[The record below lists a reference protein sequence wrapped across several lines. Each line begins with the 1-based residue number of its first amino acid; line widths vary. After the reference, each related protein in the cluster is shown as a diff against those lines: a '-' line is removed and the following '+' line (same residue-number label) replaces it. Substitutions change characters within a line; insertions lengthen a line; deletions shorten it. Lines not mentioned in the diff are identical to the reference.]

1 MPIEKN
7 SPICYN
13 PSKRRKRGNNMSK
26 MYMVPIENPYSAL
39 LYSPKKYI
47 SLIKYVIKECLGK
60 DMSSV
65 GNIIVGHF
73 VYEAYKY
80 SAPSKYEIK
89 EIGTDLVYVRLPC
102 WDAYW
107 DICVYLK
114 AEESIDFNTGFR
126 IIIIRPEYTSCH
138 IVYGLEVLFL
148 GDEEPDA
155 SLGYIYRVLGS

>member
-1 MPIEKN
+1 
-7 SPICYN
+7 
-13 PSKRRKRGNNMSK
+13 MSK
-26 MYMVPIENPYSAL
+26 MYMIPIRNPYSDL

-89 EIGTDLVYVRLPC
+89 EIATDLVYVRLPYQNT
-102 WDAYW
+102 YW
-107 DICVYLK
+107 DICVYLRV
-114 AEESIDFNTGFR
+114 EEPIGYNAGFR
-126 IIIIRPEYTSCH
+126 IIITKPEYASRR

-148 GDEEPDA
+148 GDKEPDA